1 MRPWKLPIALNAIKY
16 YINIFEKLTNAW
28 ISITYLSH
36 CFQKQLILVGIT
48 IYWNVLQ
55 YSVIQ
60 ETMWTVDSLLTVY
73 PSSWNSDVRYIIRII
88 IWRKVVF
95 AVIGLVSRNTKGCT
109 TRSEKTEVYMK
120 ALVDMVAIA
129 AQATGFVVWP
139 FLEARQ
145 RPNLWLIPVSLFC
158 ISCGWWENYVAKN
171 SVISES
177 HSQIKP

>member
-1 MRPWKLPIALNAIKY
+1 MN
-16 YINIFEKLTNAW
+16 INN
-28 ISITYLSH
+28 ISFTLFSKATYVGRNYNLLKCPTPTVFYNTGNNVDCGLITYGLS
-36 CFQKQLILVGIT
+36 FILKFWCK
-48 IYWNVLQ
+48 IY
-55 YSVIQ
+55 Y
-60 ETMWTVDSLLTVY
+60 
-73 PSSWNSDVRYIIRII
+73 II

-95 AVIGLVSRNTKGCT
+95 VIIGLVSRNTKGCT

-171 SVISES
+171 SVISKS

>member
-1 MRPWKLPIALNAIKY
+1 MN
-16 YINIFEKLTNAW
+16 INN
-28 ISITYLSH
+28 ISFTLFSKATYFVRNYNLLKCPPVFYNTGNNVDFGLITYGLS
-36 CFQKQLILVGIT
+36 FILKFWCK
-48 IYWNVLQ
+48 IY
-55 YSVIQ
+55 Y
-60 ETMWTVDSLLTVY
+60 
-73 PSSWNSDVRYIIRII
+73 II

-95 AVIGLVSRNTKGCT
+95 DVIGLVSRNTKGCT